1 MNQQFVMHMFISD
14 LSTAI
19 FTNKPVKEVFDA
31 YEQTFR
37 VCAEPSSDND
47 RSDSEVQGENLNGS
61 TEVQDNQAG

>member
-37 VCAEPSSDND
+37 VCAKPSGNND
-47 RSDSEVQGENLNGS
+47 RDNSEVQGENLSGS
-61 TEVQDNQAG
+61 AEVQDNQAG